1 MKSETV
7 QEIFNWLHDNLT
19 QYDVDSDESITG
31 ISGEIHIRIWTEEIP
46 TPEDAN
52 SFAVCLLANA
62 AGRYPIEIDNTFSS
76 TNKDFIKSA
85 SKQWNYKIAPVDR
98 DFKQAELVVAGVF
111 TKDLEARAFREVIAL
126 AAQKCIEVNMQL
138 QKIQA
143 LKHLQEQNDLDRGT
157 DRDFS
162 GF

>member
-7 QEIFNWLHDNLT
+7 QKLFDWLHDNLT
-19 QYDVDSDESITG
+19 QYDVDSDESIYG
-31 ISGEIHIRIWTEEIP
+31 ISGEIHIRIWAEEIP
-46 TPEDAN
+46 TPEDAD
-52 SFAVCLLANA
+52 SFTVFLLANA

-76 TNKDFIKSA
+76 TNEEFIKSA
-85 SKQWNYKIAPVDR
+85 SNHWNYRIAPVGQ

-111 TKDLEARAFREVIAL
+111 TRDLEARAFREVIAL
-126 AAQKCIEVNMQL
+126 AAQNCIEVNMQL

-143 LKHLQEQNDLDRGT
+143 LKHLQEQNDRNRST
-157 DRDFS
+157 DTDYS